1 MKNLVSLVVFMT
13 NFSCTPD
20 QKAGVNK
27 SRTVEK
33 AAVFHAKEK
42 VLPNN
47 AKLETF
53 AFPAEV
59 EGCSCYFAKD
69 KQDFEQEKYVYVD
82 EFGKNAFL
90 KSEGKMLKIPLKK
103 EDFEGENFKRKIQNK
118 EISVEIDGRKIKD
131 MEEVMMFEGNMTV
144 TYKTGEKITTPIYGE
159 CGC

>member
-13 NFSCTPD
+13 IFSCTPD
-20 QKAGVNK
+20 QKAGVNE

-33 AAVFHAKEK
+33 AGVFDPKEK

-47 AKLETF
+47 SNLETF

-131 MEEVMMFEGNMTV
+131 MEEVMMFEGNMTIE
-144 TYKTGEKITTPIYGE
+144 YQTGEKITTPIYGE

>member
-1 MKNLVSLVVFMT
+1 MKNLVSLVVLMAI
-13 NFSCTPD
+13 FSCTPD
-20 QKAGVNK
+20 QKEGVNK

-33 AAVFHAKEK
+33 AAVFDGKEK

-103 EDFEGENFKRKIQNK
+103 EDFEGENFKRKF
-118 EISVEIDGRKIKD
+118 KIKK
-131 MEEVMMFEGNMTV
+131 FL
-144 TYKTGEKITTPIYGE
+144 
-159 CGC
+159 